1 MTRGLI
7 VGAIAFAA
15 AFACRTDLH
24 QRMAP
29 DIALLAIRCARCRG
43 QEPLF
48 KDLVSFVKAQ
58 FGGGVRAGIVADL
71 TNDAVRYARM
81 KGM

>member
-15 AFACRTDLH
+15 AFAAERLLTS
-24 QRMAP
+24 MGP
-29 DIALLAIRCARCRG
+29 DIARYNRMRAMSG

-48 KDLVSFVKAQ
+48 KEMISFVQSAL
-58 FGGGVRAGIVADL
+58 GSASVSGVVTDL
-71 TNDAVRYARM
+71 TNDTVRYARM